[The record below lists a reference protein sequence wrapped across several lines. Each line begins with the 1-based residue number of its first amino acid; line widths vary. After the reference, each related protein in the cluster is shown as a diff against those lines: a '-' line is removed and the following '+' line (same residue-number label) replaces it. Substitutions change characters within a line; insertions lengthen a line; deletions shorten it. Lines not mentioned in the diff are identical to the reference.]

1 MLPLFALVFL
11 CVPGFCKNSVSSH
24 SGLMIFFKDGPTNSS
39 FGFIL
44 PIGGTFTSDFLAL
57 ITTPLPSG
65 FVGFGIGNAGEIPA
79 LNIVALMT
87 SSSGTPQQAMLVQ
100 PSTLSFVTHY
110 RRANKTLIVPNASG
124 GIVSI
129 SKLSAFT
136 ATSATFVFRCQNCS
150 LAPSGDGGFHL
161 TVFRSLE
168 PAIFPPTTGGNAT
181 LKTDNATISGFDI
194 PDIGPFTSVEYSDFL
209 ISAAV

>member
-11 CVPGFCKNSVSSH
+11 CVPAFGQFTAVCNPPAEICFNQAS
-24 SGLMIFFKDGPTNSS
+24 DGPTNSS

-44 PIGGTFTSDFLAL
+44 PIGGTFTSDFLAT

-79 LNIVALMT
+79 
-87 SSSGTPQQAMLVQ
+87 
-100 PSTLSFVTHY
+100 
-110 RRANKTLIVPNASG
+110 ANKTLIVPNASG

-150 LAPSGDGGFHL
+150 LAPPGDGGFHL

-168 PAIFPPTTGGNAT
+168 PAIFPPATGGNAT